1 MASRLDWAAPGA
13 RQLRCGVV
21 LSLLAGVPHADA
33 GGLDQ
38 RLRVDPDAVP
48 WRAIGKL
55 QAVSENFRETCSGTL
70 VGWALVLSAAHCL
83 FNRRTGREFPPG
95 AVHFLIG
102 YAGGRYVGH
111 AVGTALEIA
120 AGYDPARSKE
130 TVGSDWA
137 LIRLDKELG
146 MGNHVLP
153 ILREPPRA
161 GAAVALG
168 GDQRDHPLVLFA
180 DTDCRIL
187 GQAVDAGGRMLLRH
201 SCAGLPGVS
210 GAPFADRGGRQVAHR
225 RGRGRRGGKCRRRIR
240 RAPDQGC
247 ELSAGSTDPS

>member
-1 MASRLDWAAPGA
+1 MDWAAPGA

-102 YAGGRYVGH
+102 
-111 AVGTALEIA
+111 
-120 AGYDPARSKE
+120 
-130 TVGSDWA
+130 
-137 LIRLDKELG
+137 
-146 MGNHVLP
+146 
-153 ILREPPRA
+153 
-161 GAAVALG
+161 
-168 GDQRDHPLVLFA
+168 
-180 DTDCRIL
+180 
-187 GQAVDAGGRMLLRH
+187 
-201 SCAGLPGVS
+201 
-210 GAPFADRGGRQVAHR
+210 
-225 RGRGRRGGKCRRRIR
+225 
-240 RAPDQGC
+240 
-247 ELSAGSTDPS
+247 